1 MRAHQSAE
9 SDLEV
14 VRKAYRTA
22 ELAHRGQLRLS
33 GLPYVSHCLN
43 VAYILAELEL
53 DTASIA
59 AGILH
64 DVLED
69 TPMKQQEIAAE
80 FGADIAMLVDGVTM
94 ISSFPKADTG
104 MSRQEKQALGFRKML
119 AATVKDVRVLLIKLA
134 DRLDNMRSVQYLPPE
149 KIQRISRET
158 LDIYAPLAHRLGI
171 AVWKA
176 ELEDCAFRWLYPQ
189 EYDEI
194 AARLRTKRSERLR
207 RLKQNIEYVQQ
218 HLAGYGIQAR
228 VIGRPK
234 HFYSIYRKM
243 IQRGVDFDGIMDL
256 EGIRIIT
263 ETKADC
269 YQALGVV
276 HQLWPNLQHLFRDNI
291 LRPKENGYQT
301 IHTTVMCEDGKKLE
315 IQIRTEEMDQ
325 VAQVGVAAH
334 WRYKEGNHQDD
345 GKLDEQLAWLR
356 QMYEWL
362 KEASGPE
369 ELLEG
374 MRRDVRTS
382 DIYVFTPKGEVKELP
397 KGATPLDFAYLIHSE
412 VGHHCIAAR
421 ANGRVV
427 PLRYNLQTGDVVEI
441 LTSKNQTPHRNWLDI
456 AVTGRAKTR
465 IRQRLRE
472 IGAIE
477 PLEEQPPKPREHHTP
492 AKHEPPAPSIRQ
504 VDDATRRKLIRIQG
518 AKGMAVQFAKCC
530 DPMPGHAIVGYVTR
544 NPGLSVHR
552 AECSVFARMNRDP
565 KRTVEASWEGEGV
578 LQTAMRVIIGPRPNV
593 LADIT
598 NALRPM
604 NIDIISAN
612 YGPRDDGKGYFDFM
626 FEVPDQRI
634 IDSVMRT
641 LRTVPGLSSIK
652 LLWTREQP
660 HPLNA
665 EGLPA
670 DQ

>member
-1 MRAHQSAE
+1 MRRNGNSE
-9 SDLEV
+9 TDLDV
-14 VRKAYRTA
+14 VRKAYRMA
-22 ELAHRGQLRLS
+22 DQAHRGQFRLS
-33 GLPYVSHCLN
+33 GLPYLSHCLN
-43 VAYILAELEL
+43 VARILTEMEL

-69 TPMKQQEIAAE
+69 TPVKQPEIIAE
-80 FGADIAMLVDGVTM
+80 FGKEIAMLVDGVTM
-94 ISSFPKADTG
+94 ISSFPKTTG
-104 MSRQEKQALGFRKML
+104 DMSLSEKQAMGFRKML
-119 AATVKDVRVLLIKLA
+119 AATVQDVRVLFIKLA
-134 DRLDNMRSVQYLPPE
+134 DRLDNMRTIQYLPPE

-176 ELEDCAFRWLYPQ
+176 ELEDCAFRWLHPA
-189 EYDEI
+189 EYEEI
-194 AARLRTKRSERLR
+194 SARVKTKRSERQKRLR
-207 RLKQNIEYVQQ
+207 HNIEQVERQ
-218 HLAGYGIQAR
+218 LSEYGIKAR
-228 VIGRPK
+228 VIGRTK

-243 IQRGVDFDGIMDL
+243 VQRGVDFDGIMDL
-256 EGIRIIT
+256 EGVRIIT
-263 ETKADC
+263 ETKSDC
-269 YQALGVV
+269 YQALGAV
-276 HQLWPNLQHLFRDNI
+276 HQLWPNIPERFRDLI

-301 IHTTVMCEDGKKLE
+301 LHTTVMCEDGKKLE
-315 IQIRTEEMDQ
+315 IQIRTEDMDR

-334 WRYKEGNHQDD
+334 WRYKEGEEHDD

-362 KEASGPE
+362 KDASGAE

-374 MRRDVRTS
+374 MRRDVRVS

-397 KGATPLDFAYLIHSE
+397 KGSTPLDFAYLIHSE

-421 ANGRVV
+421 VNGRVV
-427 PLRYNLQTGDVVEI
+427 PLRYNLQMGDMVEI
-441 LTSKNQTPHRNWLDI
+441 LTSKNQTPHLSWLEI
-456 AVTGRAKTR
+456 AITGRAKTR

-472 IGAIE
+472 MGAIE
-477 PLEEQPPKPREHHTP
+477 PLEELPPKPKEHHAP
-492 AKHEPPAPSIRQ
+492 VKHEAPEPAVRQ

-518 AKGMAVQFAKCC
+518 SKGMAVQFAKCC
-530 DPMPGHAIVGYVTR
+530 NPMPGHTVVGYVTR

-552 AECSVFARMNRDP
+552 SDCRVFARMNRDP
-565 KRTVEASWEGEGV
+565 KRVVDASWEGEGV
-578 LQTAMRVIIGPRPNV
+578 MQTSMRVVIGPRPNV

-612 YGPRDDGKGYFDFM
+612 YGPKEDGKGYFDFM
-626 FEVPDQRI
+626 FEVTDQRL

-641 LRTVPGLSSIK
+641 LRTVSGITSIK

-660 HPLNA
+660 HSTNGDDLST
-665 EGLPA
+665 G
-670 DQ
+670 Q